1 MEYIDKDNNNN
12 KDNNNEKGISAL
24 GLDKDLGFS
33 QGHQGHPPH
42 EDNDK
47 GDTNN
52 KDGSNNMYDN
62 DDKIKTCGFRF
73 VCAARKFGKK
83 AVKSTS
89 VELQKCFL
97 HSFGVAQNF

>member
-1 MEYIDKDNNNN
+1 MSSCNY
-12 KDNNNEKGISAL
+12 SAL
-24 GLDKDLGFS
+24 GHDRDLRFLR
-33 QGHQGHPPH
+33 GHQGHRPH
-42 EDNDK
+42 DDGDEEEDNDK

-62 DDKIKTCGFRF
+62 DDKIETCGFRF

-83 AVKSTS
+83 AVKSTI